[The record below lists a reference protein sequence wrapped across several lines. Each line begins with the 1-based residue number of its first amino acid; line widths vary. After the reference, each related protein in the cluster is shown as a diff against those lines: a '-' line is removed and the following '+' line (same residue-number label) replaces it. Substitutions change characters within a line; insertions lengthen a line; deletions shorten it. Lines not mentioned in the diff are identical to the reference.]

1 MVASCASIQW
11 RYLYVPGEGGE
22 SCHVGRKSHGGDGAM
37 GNRRVAVQFAIVRV
51 CVDCNWPRQGLGM
64 TVTLSPELAAI
75 VQSKVD
81 SGRFSDADAVLREAL
96 DLLEEQEKLARLR
109 VALAVGEE
117 QSDRGEYV
125 EYTPEL
131 RAGVL
136 ERVREMAAEGRK
148 PKTDVRP

>member
-1 MVASCASIQW
+1 
-11 RYLYVPGEGGE
+11 
-22 SCHVGRKSHGGDGAM
+22 
-37 GNRRVAVQFAIVRV
+37 
-51 CVDCNWPRQGLGM
+51 M